1 MRFSIGVVLL
11 GLLVFVIGCSSKPK
25 ITGKVTFDDGTPLT
39 TGEVRFESPGFTASG
54 KIQSDG
60 TYTMGSIA
68 DKDGVPKGSYK
79 VSVYALNYS
88 GITPGM
94 DPAKAPPAKPL
105 VAKEFLSG
113 DTSGLVC
120 EVKGKT
126 TFDIKV
132 QPPK

>member
-1 MRFSIGVVLL
+1 
-11 GLLVFVIGCSSKPK
+11 
-25 ITGKVTFDDGTPLT
+25 
-39 TGEVRFESPGFTASG
+39 VRFESPGFTASG

-68 DKDGVPKGSYK
+68 EKDGVPKGSYK
-79 VSVYALNYS
+79 VSVLAVDYS

-105 VAKEFLSG
+105 VAKEFMSSES
-113 DTSGLVC
+113 SGLVC

-132 QPPK
+132 KPPQ